1 MGFDPDKRRKDKN
14 NEISGQSINLNRG
27 NAASQIA
34 ETDNYTSIYCNTTGV
49 NIMFNVVKAF
59 GSIFSTQGYSTA
71 NNLLIK
77 NYVNTN
83 FNYFNEEAVVD
94 ESIYPNQTGRVRF
107 Q

>member
-1 MGFDPDKRRKDKN
+1 
-14 NEISGQSINLNRG
+14 
-27 NAASQIA
+27 
-34 ETDNYTSIYCNTTGV
+34 
-49 NIMFNVVKAF
+49 MFNVVKAF

-107 Q
+107 QVSFPRSRRLNQSINNQEMQPLK

>member
-1 MGFDPDKRRKDKN
+1 
-14 NEISGQSINLNRG
+14 
-27 NAASQIA
+27 
-34 ETDNYTSIYCNTTGV
+34 
-49 NIMFNVVKAF
+49 MFNVVKAF

-71 NNLLIK
+71 NNMLLK

>member
-1 MGFDPDKRRKDKN
+1 
-14 NEISGQSINLNRG
+14 
-27 NAASQIA
+27 
-34 ETDNYTSIYCNTTGV
+34 
-49 NIMFNVVKAF
+49 MFNVVKAF

-107 Q
+107 QAD